1 MTHHVNTIIIHIFVL
16 NVLRLIKTTRFQ
28 HNNGLIPLFHTKHT
42 NMAKILLTSCSEL
55 FSVHACAN
63 TINYGDTVRMP
74 TCNRRYGFSAEQ
86 LNPLQMYVPLKLNIN
101 TFLGLTGFADACSLK
116 KYMYL
121 LFVRTTVTTIIITVI
136 KIKPKIQYIIL
147 QALGITFT
155 LFSHLTNTRTQKET
169 RSLVL
174 C

>member
-16 NVLRLIKTTRFQ
+16 NVLRFIKTTRFQ

-42 NMAKILLTSCSEL
+42 NMANILLTSCSKL
-55 FSVHACAN
+55 FSVHARAN

-116 KYMYL
+116 NICIYFL
-121 LFVRTTVTTIIITVI
+121 
-136 KIKPKIQYIIL
+136 
-147 QALGITFT
+147 
-155 LFSHLTNTRTQKET
+155 
-169 RSLVL
+169 
-174 C
+174 